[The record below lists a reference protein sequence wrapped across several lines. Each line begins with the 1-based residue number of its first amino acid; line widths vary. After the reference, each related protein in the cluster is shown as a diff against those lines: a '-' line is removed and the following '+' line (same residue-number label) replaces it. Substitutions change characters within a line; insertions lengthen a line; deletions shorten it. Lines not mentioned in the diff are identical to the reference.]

1 MHAMG
6 PKLRRRDLLGL
17 SVLGIASWATGCK
30 RSPKGMS
37 GLDPAPRAA
46 SLNAAEIRVARDAGL
61 LRSNLANVG
70 PLGAPDGNGLRLPA
84 GFTSRIVARTGQ
96 EPVPGKSSY
105 KWHLA
110 PDGGA
115 TFATVDGG
123 HIYVSNSEVGGSG
136 GGVGALRFDA
146 SGELSD
152 AYAILSGSTT
162 NCAGGRTPWGTWLSC
177 EEVPQGLVHEC
188 DPTGKT
194 PAVARPALGR
204 FRHEAA
210 AVDLAERR
218 VYLSEDER
226 DGRFY
231 RFTAKGTLASGALD
245 LSSGLLE
252 VAELTGGSVS
262 WHEVSDPGFSRGTPT
277 RKQVAKSTP
286 FDGGE
291 GLWFHEGRVYL
302 STKGDERVWEYDA
315 RTLRMRVLY
324 DPKTAKNPVLRAVDN
339 LTGSGGGDVLVAED
353 GDDLQLVAIL
363 PNGELRPLAQIVG
376 HPGSEVTG
384 PAFSPSGNR
393 LYFSSQRGKDGNG
406 VTFEVSG
413 PFHVEG

>member
-1 MHAMG
+1 MHAMS
-6 PKLRRRDLLGL
+6 PKVRRRDLLGL

-30 RSPKGMS
+30 RAPKGMS

-46 SLNAAEIRVARDAGL
+46 SLNAAEIRVTRDAGT

-70 PLGAPDGNGLRLPA
+70 PLGPPDANGLRLPS
-84 GFTSRIVARTGQ
+84 GFTSRVVARTGR
-96 EPVPGKSSY
+96 EPVPGKSAY
-105 KWHLA
+105 RWHLA

-115 TFATVDGG
+115 TFATVDDGW
-123 HIYVSNSEVGGSG
+123 IYVSNSEVGGSG
-136 GGVGALRFDA
+136 GGVGALRFEA

-177 EEVPQGLVHEC
+177 EEVSNGLVHEC
-188 DPTGKT
+188 DPTGK
-194 PAVARPALGR
+194 RPAIVRPTLGR

-210 AVDLAERR
+210 AIDLAARH

-231 RFTAKGTLASGALD
+231 RFAAKGTLPSGALD
-245 LSSGLLE
+245 LSSGVLE
-252 VAELTGGSVS
+252 VAELTRGEVV
-262 WHEVSDPGFSRGTPT
+262 WHEVADPTFSRGTPT
-277 RKQVAKSTP
+277 RKQVATSTP

-302 STKGDERVWEYDA
+302 STKGDERVWEYDT
-315 RTLRMRVLY
+315 RSRHMRVLY
-324 DPKTAKNPVLRAVDN
+324 DPKTAKNPILRAVDN

-363 PNGELRPLAQIVG
+363 PDGDLRPLAQIVG

-393 LYFSSQRGKDGNG
+393 LYFSSQRGADGNG
-406 VTFEVSG
+406 VTFEVKG